1 MAARE
6 GLATKRLIRA
16 ATVDVDFKGLWL
28 FLSLVLQFLD
38 KAFPDA
44 IAACEETAPHMFV
57 TPEIVSSLGV
67 NHRQVRVSC
76 GRLLVVIRDGVFGDV
91 AVVSVACPATREDDV
106 AAFVGVGREKNIRSA
121 SFGSAASRNFPHFS
135 NWAIAFFPIASE
147 PV

>member
-28 FLSLVLQFLD
+28 FLSLVFQFLD

-57 TPEIVSSLGV
+57 TPEIVSSLWV
-67 NHRQVRVSC
+67 NHCQVCVSC

-106 AAFVGVGREKNIRSA
+106 AAFVGVGREKKYQIGQLWI
-121 SFGSAASRNFPHFS
+121 GSKSEFPPFLQLGHR
-135 NWAIAFFPIASE
+135 IFPDSI
-147 PV
+147 